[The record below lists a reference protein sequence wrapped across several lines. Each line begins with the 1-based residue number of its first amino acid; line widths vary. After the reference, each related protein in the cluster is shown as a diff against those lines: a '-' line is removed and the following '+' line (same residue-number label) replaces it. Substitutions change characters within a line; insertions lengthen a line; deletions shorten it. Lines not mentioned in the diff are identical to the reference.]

1 MPIESL
7 QIESLAVILGMALVT
22 YATRAGGLW
31 LMSRVRPSPRVEAW
45 LRHIPGTVLASII
58 APLAF
63 SGGPK
68 ELLALLAT
76 VLVAARSGN
85 MLLAML
91 AGVGSVWLLRT
102 FV

>member
-7 QIESLAVILGMALVT
+7 AAILGMALVT

-31 LMSRVRPSPRVEAW
+31 LMSRVHTSSRVEAW
-45 LRHIPGTVLASII
+45 LGHIPGTVLASII

-63 SGGPK
+63 SGGARD
-68 ELLALLAT
+68 LVALLAT
-76 VLVAARSGN
+76 VLVAARGGN
-85 MLLAML
+85 MLLAMA

-102 FV
+102 FF